1 MPEGP
6 ECRRYTEALARRI
19 SGRKL
24 CGIELVSGRFTKKAP
39 TGCPE
44 LLRELPLE
52 VIGAG
57 VHGKFIYWI
66 LKNEWFVYSTLGMS
80 GAWNAEPDQYTR
92 IKFVLSDG
100 AVYYNDQRNFGTIK
114 FIRGKYQLLQKLKSL
129 GPDMLAGDVSDE
141 IFLERMRKKNKWPLV
156 KALMDQS
163 IIAGVGNYIKADSLW
178 LARLSPYRTINS
190 LSDIELSNLNRS
202 IKQVMQESFQNGGAT
217 IKTYKQFDGTEG
229 EYSRRF
235 LVYNQ
240 KVDPDGNEV
249 VRELTEDGRTTHWVP
264 ETQQ

>member
-6 ECRRYTEALARRI
+6 ECRRYAESLARRI
-19 SGRKL
+19 SGREL
-24 CGIELVSGRFTKKAP
+24 RGIELVSGRFTKKAP
-39 TGCPE
+39 TGYAE

-80 GAWNAEPDQYTR
+80 GAWHADPDDHTR
-92 IKFVLSDG
+92 IKFALNDG

-129 GPDMLAGDVSDE
+129 GPDMLAGDVSDDVF
-141 IFLERMRKKNKWPLV
+141 IERMRKKNKWPIV

-178 LARLSPYRTINS
+178 LAQLSPYRCIDS
-190 LSDIELSNLNRS
+190 LNNTELSNLNHA
-202 IKQVMQESFQNGGAT
+202 IKQVMQESFQRGGAS

-229 EYSRRF
+229 EYSNRF

-240 KVDPDGNEV
+240 KVDPNGNEV

-264 ETQQ
+264 KIQN